1 MPKGGAVLTVGP
13 TSKTTK
19 RSRSKEQTVSV
30 LDIVAVV
37 VIVGYVIGKQLLG
50 EHLRSK
56 RLILLPVVLVAL
68 GLSQLLGHGNHPRAA
83 DIALIAVSA
92 VVASAIGVTQG
103 TLMRLEARDGTLW
116 GQMPLRSLWLWTALV
131 GSRIVVDVIAHGTGA
146 HLAASTAPII
156 LTLGINRLAQAAVVA
171 PRALAAGIPFTPE
184 KNGSTFLGDVFA
196 APSGPA
202 KRPSTASPPR
212 SAASASGNGW
222 QSGLRLLAEHIS
234 THAERR

>member
-1 MPKGGAVLTVGP
+1 M
-13 TSKTTK
+13 SI
-19 RSRSKEQTVSV
+19 

-37 VIVGYVIGKQLLG
+37 VIVGYVIGRQLLG
-50 EHLRSK
+50 EHLRGK

-68 GLSQLLGHGNHPRAA
+68 GLSQLVGHHPGAA

-92 VVASAIGVTQG
+92 IVASAIGVAQG
-103 TLMRLEARDGTLW
+103 ALLHLETRDGTLW

-131 GSRIVVDVIAHGTGA
+131 GSRIVVDVIAHGIGA

-171 PRALAAGIPFTPE
+171 PRAFAAGIPFAPE

-196 APSGPA
+196 TSSAPANGLPA
-202 KRPSTASPPR
+202 SSSPL
-212 SAASASGNGW
+212 SAASSPDNGW
-222 QSGLRLLAEHIS
+222 QSGLRLLAERIS
-234 THAERR
+234 THVARR